1 MHDLLETLKNSVDF
15 LFIQESPI
23 NFVRKLPSTTSETGD
38 DLIGPVIHRDWQCID
53 KRASHPTSQVAIY
66 VNARFTA
73 SYQLFPLLDTAIDPN
88 VLVLCV
94 RHNYK
99 RSDFFHLVNIYNQP
113 GSRHA
118 AIESLLRITPT
129 LHNLAVVQGDFNLH
143 SPLWDPAF
151 SATSGLGE
159 RLFYAFSDIE
169 LNLANDDG
177 DCTWTNRQ
185 GAQSVIDL
193 IFYNDVLARISPQVI
208 VDLKGRGRSDHAILF
223 LAFGKQSPHWGRPFI
238 ARDSEEEAA
247 YLDDLARALKSF
259 CHLDPDSAGMNISAA
274 ASIAWSKHSKRPRI
288 DSNPNS
294 WWTDDCQLAK
304 DKYLLHRSRANLN
317 AYNAATKAARQAYF
331 LHKID
336 LMTENNAPW
345 EGIRWTKPRP
355 PPKFSSI
362 TRNGA
367 PIPDMP
373 TLFDV
378 MHSQFL
384 SAANHSVDESFLDS
398 IPQEPVHSWPKISV
412 LEIKNML
419 HLTSNS
425 SAPGPDNVTWHHIKA
440 IFDMEGIGEAICLL
454 FNNICDT
461 GVWPHWFKESIS
473 VIIPKPKKSD
483 YTIPKSYRPIALLNT
498 LGKLLTK
505 VIANRLQFDAAANRL
520 LHDGQCGGV
529 QKHATID
536 AGLALLDF
544 INTSRE
550 RGWHVSACAVDIAQ
564 FFPSL
569 NHHATTRVLS
579 KLGFTNRL
587 VDLLGSYFEGRTT
600 VYKWDLAMSTPYD
613 FSMATP
619 QGDCLSPIVSALYLS
634 VAIKAVFPHLYP
646 PNPVRCLFFV
656 DDGVLYTA
664 SDSLARNVRILST
677 ALIHLLTTLARIGL
691 QIEPSKTELMHFYAF
706 ELGAS
711 SRSLARVHQ
720 PPLNFRWNDC
730 DFTVTPAQVWRYLVR
745 SGHAACWETQYAAS
759 DHVNAL

>member
-1 MHDLLETLKNSVDF
+1 M
-15 LFIQESPI
+15 P
-23 NFVRKLPSTTSETGD
+23 
-38 DLIGPVIHRDWQCID
+38 
-53 KRASHPTSQVAIY
+53 
-66 VNARFTA
+66 
-73 SYQLFPLLDTAIDPN
+73 PL
-88 VLVLCV
+88 
-94 RHNYK
+94 R
-99 RSDFFHLVNIYNQP
+99 
-113 GSRHA
+113 
-118 AIESLLRITPT
+118 
-129 LHNLAVVQGDFNLH
+129 DFNLH

-169 LNLANDDG
+169 LNLVNDDG

-193 IFYNDVLARISPQVI
+193 IFCNDVLARISPQVI
-208 VDLKGRGRSDHAILF
+208 VDLEGRGRSDHAILF
-223 LAFGKQSPHWGRPFI
+223 LAFGRQSPHWGRPFI

-247 YLDDLARALKSF
+247 YLDDLAHALKSF
-259 CHLDPDSAGMNISAA
+259 CHLDPDAAGTNISAA
-274 ASIAWSKHSKRPRI
+274 ASAAWSKHSKRPRI
-288 DSNPNS
+288 DSNPNT
-294 WWTDDCQLAK
+294 WWTNECQLAK

-317 AYNAATKAARQAYF
+317 AYNAATKSARQAFF

-367 PIPDMP
+367 PIPDML

-378 MHSQFL
+378 MHSQFS
-384 SAANHSVDESFLDS
+384 SAANNSVDDSFLDS
-398 IPQEPVHSWPKISV
+398 IPQEPPRALITSLGITSK
-412 LEIKNML
+412 LY
-419 HLTSNS
+419 LTWKTDVSES
-425 SAPGPDNVTWHHIKA
+425 
-440 IFDMEGIGEAICLL
+440 ICLM
-454 FNNICDT
+454 FNNICDA
-461 GVWPHWFKESIS
+461 GIWPRWFKESVS

-483 YTIPKSYRPIALLNT
+483 YTVPKSYRPIALLNT

-505 VIANRLQFDAAANRL
+505 VIANRLQFDAAANHL

-544 INTSRE
+544 INTNRE

-569 NHHATTRVLS
+569 NHHAATRVLS
-579 KLGFTNRL
+579 KLGFANHL
-587 VDLLGSYFEGRTT
+587 VNLLDSYFEGRTT
-600 VYKWDLAMSTPYD
+600 VYKWDSALSAPYD
-613 FSMATP
+613 FSMGTP
-619 QGDCLSPIVSALYLS
+619 QGDCLSPIISALYLS

-646 PNPVRCLFFV
+646 PSPVRCLFFV

-711 SRSLARVHQ
+711 SRTLARVHQ
-720 PPLNFRWNDC
+720 PSLNFRWNN
-730 DFTVTPAQVWRYLVR
+730 FR
-745 SGHAACWETQYAAS
+745 SGHAACWVTQSAAS
-759 DHVNAL
+759 DHVSAL